1 MNKEKS
7 IIFLADFLADDP
19 QRGGA
24 ELHDKIVIEHFK
36 SIGALHDVKR
46 THEITIDFVRAN
58 KEKIWFISNFVLLQ
72 NHLKAYLC
80 KHCEYVIYE
89 HDYKFCKERNP
100 IQYKD
105 FKVPESSKINI
116 NFFRA
121 AKKVICLS
129 KLHFDIFD
137 RNLGLPNLV
146 TIKCSMWSDEDLE
159 YMKTLQDTPK
169 KQGIHAIIKSTNPIK
184 KTPEAVSFCE
194 ATGLSYELI
203 QSPSHREF
211 LKLLSQYETLVFMTG
226 HPEPT
231 PRVAIEAKMLNCSLM
246 TQKHLIGVSYE
257 DYFHLT
263 GNDMIEEVRSM
274 RDSALKQLEEWTC
287 E

>member
-1 MNKEKS
+1 MTNEKS
-7 IIFLADFLADDP
+7 IIFIADFLANDP

-24 ELHDKIVIEHFK
+24 ELHDKIVIEYFK
-36 SIGALHDVKR
+36 STGTLHEVKR
-46 THEITIDFVRAN
+46 STEITIDYVKAN
-58 KEKIWFISNFVLLQ
+58 KEKFWFISNFVFLS
-72 NHLKAYLC
+72 NHVKAYLS
-80 KHCEYVIYE
+80 KHCQYVIYE

-100 IQYKD
+100 IKYKD
-105 FKVPESSKINI
+105 FKVPESSKINV

-129 KLHFDIFD
+129 KLHYDIFD
-137 RNLGLPNLV
+137 RNLDISNLV
-146 TIKCSMWSDEDLE
+146 SIKCSMWSDEDLE

-169 KQGIHAIIKSTNPIK
+169 KAGLCAIINSTNPIK
-184 KTPEAVSFCE
+184 KTPEAISFCD
-194 ATGLSYELI
+194 ATGLEYELI
-203 QSPSHREF
+203 QSPDHREF
-211 LKLLSQYETLVFMTG
+211 LKLLSQYEKLVFMTG

-231 PRVAIEAKMLNCSLM
+231 PRVAIEAKMLNCTLM

-263 GNDMIEEVRSM
+263 GDAMIEKVRTM
-274 RDSALKQLEEWTC
+274 RDEALEQLEVWTC